1 MNSAENLRITCLNR
15 RNELYGRRI
24 EQCRQLAEQAITNIV
39 NQLFTTSNPLIT
51 EHQPV
56 LWQESLRRACDE
68 GTNYVD
74 IDITHF
80 EDSVTNSGSDS
91 MPFEDKVNIINGSYI
106 LDKGLFEPMY
116 IQGAP
121 KLLTGILA
129 RLGEGFTA
137 DIRREGERR
146 MLRVSVNL

>member
-1 MNSAENLRITCLNR
+1 MNSAENLRTTCLNR

-24 EQCRQLAEQAITNIV
+24 SQCRQLAEQAITNIV
-39 NQLFTTSNPLIT
+39 NQLFSQPVATNG
-51 EHQPV
+51 HQPL

-68 GTNYVD
+68 GNNYVD
-74 IDITHF
+74 IDITRF
-80 EDSVTNSGSDS
+80 DDSITHSGTDS
-91 MPFEDKVNIINGSYI
+91 IPFEDKVNIITGTYI
-106 LDKGLFEPMY
+106 LDKGLFEPIY

-121 KLLTGILA
+121 KLLPQILT

-146 MLRVSVNL
+146 LLRVSVNL